1 MIAACVRISS
11 SMRSVS
17 FTSAAYSASPK
28 PVALYEGGHLPT
40 VYECSESPSMF
51 QLQTWLCQA
60 FITASV

>member
-1 MIAACVRISS
+1 
-11 SMRSVS
+11 MRSVS

-28 PVALYEGGHLPT
+28 PVDLYDGGHLPT
-40 VYECSESPSMF
+40 VYECNESPSIF